1 MMAVWAIIV
10 AGGSG
15 VRFGGQKH
23 ALLLDG
29 VELWRRSVDAFRT
42 AGVDNIVVVGE
53 VPGGVPGGAR
63 RRDSVAAGMAEV
75 PEDVEWVLIHDAARP
90 LVTPQLISRVLA
102 RALVGDVDGVIPA
115 IPVADTLKRVQG
127 KRVLET
133 VDRETLVAVQTPQ
146 AFALPVLRAAHG
158 SDSSDATDDAGLVE
172 RANGTVVTVMGDPM
186 NLKITV
192 PRDLEIARA
201 YVMVADTNG

>member
-1 MMAVWAIIV
+1 MAVWAIIV

>member
-1 MMAVWAIIV
+1 MTAVWAIIV